1 MAAPGLPNQ
10 SPDLSTLVRHYVHYD
25 NLTNTYSKQATA
37 ARKLRDDFEDR
48 VIQTLRSQ
56 HMDNAIIQVSGATL
70 QLSSQKS
77 TPSFT
82 MPRLKQYL
90 HQYFAQ
96 KGTGVDET
104 DQIVRFLH
112 LQKQNDTQEV
122 ACLKKTPL
130 PQAIP
135 RPPTGQLM

>member
-1 MAAPGLPNQ
+1 MAASGPPNQ
-10 SPDLSTLVRHYVHYD
+10 SPDLATLVRHYVHYD

-37 ARKLRDDFEDR
+37 ARKLKDDFEDK
-48 VIQTLRSQ
+48 VIQLLRTQ

-90 HQYFAQ
+90 HQYYAQ

-104 DQIVRFLH
+104 DQLIRYLN

-122 ACLKKTPL
+122 ACLKKTLL

-135 RPPTGQLM
+135 RPPTGQLL